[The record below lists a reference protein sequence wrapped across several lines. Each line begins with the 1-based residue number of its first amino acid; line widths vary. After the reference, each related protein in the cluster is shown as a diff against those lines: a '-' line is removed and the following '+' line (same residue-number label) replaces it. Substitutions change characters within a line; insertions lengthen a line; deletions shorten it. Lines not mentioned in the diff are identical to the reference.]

1 MIALVIWALGAGV
14 HAASAPWWIQG
25 LLVLP
30 AVLWAPGAPWARR
43 LLGSGSPLQ
52 AGVDAVWISIALVV
66 PGVCLVR
73 WLGGGPWLLICISGI
88 WAGLGL
94 WLNSPEE
101 SEWTPKVLL
110 GLGGA
115 AVFLSLFAGAHSP
128 RLSRGLDTWWH
139 DTRID
144 ARLGDSVEWSLGDG
158 WSAEQ
163 RFGWPEDRPAALGAH
178 LSDAD
183 GDGGTLQV
191 QGTGTIAVLLQGPV
205 GARITLSQGTDSWD
219 TSETWGGSDSA
230 TIESDP
236 VVDEAEGPVPRYQE
250 RGAAAAMLD
259 VQPGELQI
267 AVDSVQEPVR
277 ITVLPGR
284 LAVDSLDVSG
294 EARFVHYYQLLN
306 IVENQRWA
314 AEVLESRALTINQPP
329 LWSYVLAVPTLLIG
343 SDLQAAGMLFLW
355 VLFFVA
361 ASGLA
366 LVEVAAPRAPWPA
379 WLLPGLFAAVH
390 GKLMLVPGSINFPD
404 SLYAAAIVGG
414 CAALLRQGPGR
425 IALLCLSAGLLR
437 YPGTVLLTLIA
448 LLLGKRTPWRGLVLL
463 WACVGAVASLVGLG
477 ALVQGSFSEW
487 LSILW
492 FETIPEHY
500 SNNPDAAPIWSRPL
514 DFYQTWFLYMGGA
527 LVLALPLAP
536 RNARWLASAAGVAS
550 AMLCTIDHLT
560 THYFLPLI
568 ALSAVAIAANSEG
581 LKFRIFRIFAPLA
594 ALVAGGL
601 FIVGGIV

>member
-14 HAASAPWWIQG
+14 HATSAPWWLQG

-52 AGVDAVWISIALVV
+52 AGVDAVWISIAFVV

-73 WLGGGPWLLICISGI
+73 WFGGGPWLLICTSGM
-88 WAGLGL
+88 WVGLGL
-94 WLNSPEE
+94 WLNPPERSPW
-101 SEWTPKVLL
+101 SRQVLL

-115 AVFLSLFAGAHSP
+115 VVFLGLFAGVHSP
-128 RLSRGLDTWWH
+128 RLSRGLDAWWH
-139 DTRID
+139 DTRVD
-144 ARLGDSVEWSLGDG
+144 TRLGDSVDWSRGEG
-158 WSAEQ
+158 WSAER
-163 RFGWPEDRPAALGAH
+163 RFGWPEDQPTAKGAV
-178 LSDAD
+178 LSDPD
-183 GDGGTLQV
+183 NDGGTLRIE
-191 QGTGTIAVLLQGPV
+191 GAGTIAVLLQGPV
-205 GARITLSQGTDSWD
+205 GARITVSQGSQVTDSA
-219 TSETWGGSDSA
+219 E
-230 TIESDP
+230 IESDP
-236 VVDEAEGPVPRYQE
+236 VVDEAEGPVPRYQD
-250 RGAAAAMLD
+250 RGAVAAVLE
-259 VQPGELQI
+259 VQPGDLEI
-267 AVDSVQEPVR
+267 SIDSASGSSR

-284 LAVDSLDVSG
+284 LAVDSLDLSG

-314 AEVLESRALTINQPP
+314 AEVLESRALTVNQPP
-329 LWSYVLAVPTLLIG
+329 LWSYVLAVPTLLVG
-343 SDLQAAGMLFLW
+343 TDLPAASMLFLW
-355 VLFFVA
+355 VLFLVA

-414 CAALLRQGPGR
+414 CAALLRREPGR
-425 IALLCLSAGLLR
+425 IALLGLAAGMLR

-448 LLLGKRTPWRGLVLL
+448 LLLGRRTPWRGLAIL
-463 WACVGAVASLVGLG
+463 WGCVVGLAILIGAG
-477 ALVQGSFSEW
+477 ALLQGSLSEW
-487 LSILW
+487 LFILW

-500 SNNPDAAPIWSRPL
+500 SNNPDAAPFWSRPWA
-514 DFYQTWFLYMGGA
+514 FYQTWFLYMGGA
-527 LVLALPLAP
+527 LVLALPLAT
-536 RNARWLASAAGVAS
+536 RNARWLAGAALLAS

-581 LKFRIFRIFAPLA
+581 LQSRIFRVFAPLA
-594 ALVAGGL
+594 ALLAGGL
-601 FIVGGIV
+601 FIVGGNV